1 MTKEA
6 INQKV
11 LTVIREQGYDD
22 IGVTVESSLRD
33 DLGVDS
39 IGLMAVIIALED
51 AFEMTIPDEDIDRL
65 ITMGDL
71 LTYLEHK
78 IGEEKISLTQAKQQR
93 P

>member
-51 AFEMTIPDEDIDRL
+51 AFEITIPDEDIDRL

-71 LTYLEHK
+71 LTYLEYK
-78 IGEEKISLTQAKQQR
+78 IG
-93 P
+93 

>member
-78 IGEEKISLTQAKQQR
+78 IG
-93 P
+93 

>member
-39 IGLMAVIIALED
+39 IGLMVVIIALED

-71 LTYLEHK
+71 LTYLEYK
-78 IGEEKISLTQAKQQR
+78 IG
-93 P
+93 

>member
-22 IGVTVESSLRD
+22 IGVTAESNLRD

-71 LTYLEHK
+71 LTYLEYK
-78 IGEEKISLTQAKQQR
+78 IG
-93 P
+93 

>member
-71 LTYLEHK
+71 LTYLEYK
-78 IGEEKISLTQAKQQR
+78 IG
-93 P
+93 